1 MYLSQYEQQLRAI
14 IILLSFSEITV
25 YWGLSAIVNFKL
37 APPKFTI
44 ARKEL
49 IVKLNTA
56 LRIPPEVV
64 KPTSK
69 ATHKSSDV
77 TIGNE
82 TSPNKN
88 ITTNKNLVS
97 QVNIIHN

>member
-1 MYLSQYEQQLRAI
+1 MSQYQQQLRAI
-14 IILLSFSEITV
+14 IISLNFSEEPV
-25 YWGLSAIVNFKL
+25 VGLIPNFKVQAL
-37 APPKFTI
+37 MLTI
-44 ARKEL
+44 VRENL

-56 LRIPPEVV
+56 PRIPPPVVV
-64 KPTSK
+64 KPSLKVTR
-69 ATHKSSDV
+69 KSNDV

-97 QVNIIHN
+97 QVNIMYN

>member
-1 MYLSQYEQQLRAI
+1 MSTE
-14 IILLSFSEITV
+14 
-25 YWGLSAIVNFKL
+25 NFKPGTQTL
-37 APPKFTI
+37 PIT
-44 ARKEL
+44 RREL

-56 LRIPPEVV
+56 LRIPPEVGL
-64 KPTSK
+64 

-97 QVNIIHN
+97 QVNIMHNYKVASTIRLGNSKR